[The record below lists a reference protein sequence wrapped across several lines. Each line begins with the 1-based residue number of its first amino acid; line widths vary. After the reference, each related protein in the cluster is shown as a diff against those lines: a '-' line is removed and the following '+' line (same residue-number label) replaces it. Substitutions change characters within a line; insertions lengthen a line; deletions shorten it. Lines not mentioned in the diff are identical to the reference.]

1 MRVRG
6 HQVLILTCAAA
17 LLGATAACGGAGTD
31 TKRPGT
37 AGTAPSH
44 ARFDAELSLPDGRRV
59 GMYYAAGR
67 GLVEQHRGPGSA
79 AWSKPHLLHRTT
91 SDACQSLRLKAFG
104 TTVAAIANW
113 GVYCADGEPPTE
125 SLAAVGTGNLSTW
138 DTHVT
143 PDFDGWETVKA
154 SEKTGELSFTN
165 GSVESVTRLRWRR
178 TEGFS
183 DVEEIPR

>member
-6 HQVLILTCAAA
+6 RQVLILTCAAA

-31 TKRPGT
+31 AKRPGT

-44 ARFDAELSLPDGRRV
+44 ARFDAEISLPDGRRV

-67 GLVEQHRGPGSA
+67 GLVEQHRGTGSA
-79 AWSKPHLLHRTT
+79 TWSKPHLLHRTT
-91 SDACQSLRLKAFG
+91 SDPCQSLRLKAFG

-125 SLAAVGTGNLSTW
+125 SLAAVGTGNLSEW
-138 DTHVT
+138 DTKVT
-143 PDFDGWETVKA
+143 PDFDGWEAVRA
-154 SEKTGELSFTN
+154 SEEKGELSFTN
-165 GSVESVTRLRWRR
+165 GSVESVTRLRWHR